1 MVRATSPQAACRTA
15 RNKTDARNL
24 LQAQT
29 LTIGFVL
36 FGVLAASSFVLWSRR
51 QERLRL
57 GTLVRRDIASVSFG
71 GEPRPATLPAPLA
84 PHIPLARP
92 DSMEADQAGP
102 CRDQPRD
109 ARDARRR
116 RSQVLGA
123 SPDASIDVIKKI
135 VDGLRQSWHPD
146 LAKSDDD
153 RLYREQRVKQINVAW
168 DILSGRRS
176 AA

>member
-1 MVRATSPQAACRTA
+1 VQT
-15 RNKTDARNL
+15 
-24 LQAQT
+24 QT

-36 FGVLAASSFVLWSRR
+36 FGVLAASSFVFWSRR
-51 QERLRL
+51 QERARL
-57 GTLVRRDIASVSFG
+57 GTLVRRDIASVTFG
-71 GEPRPATLPAPLA
+71 GEPHAATLPAPLA
-84 PHIPLARP
+84 PHIPQALP
-92 DSMEADQAGP
+92 DSMEAVEAGP
-102 CRDQPRD
+102 SEISLEMPATPQE
-109 ARDARRR
+109 AL
-116 RSQVLGA
+116 QVLGA

-146 LAKSDDD
+146 LAKSEDD